1 MVLLFNKTIKISFQ
15 TTFSH
20 ETVTCDERY
29 PPQINDNIKQ
39 LTREKNDTYGS
50 YISNDEN
57 PQMFHEVKYLQNQLK
72 NLIERCQEKYYL
84 CISKIIDGSDDKS

>member
-1 MVLLFNKTIKISFQ
+1 MKWSFYLMKLLK
-15 TTFSH
+15 
-20 ETVTCDERY
+20 Y
-29 PPQINDNIKQ
+29 PFKLQ
-39 LTREKNDTYGS
+39 NDTHRS